1 MRNSILTFAG
11 RIDIIETKQYITG
24 KISLNLGVELERFG
38 ELEQKIRGFV
48 EEYSVLRERNI
59 ELEKLLEGRSVEL
72 EEANNK
78 IMALNDEKDAVRTKV
93 DMLLDML
100 HDVEVP

>member
-1 MRNSILTFAG
+1 M
-11 RIDIIETKQYITG
+11 G
-24 KISLNLGVELERFG
+24 KFN
-38 ELEQKIRGFV
+38 ELEQKIKGII
-48 EEYSVLRERNI
+48 EEYSVQKERNL
-59 ELEKLLEGRSVEL
+59 ELEKLLEGKSAEL

-78 IMALNDEKDAVRTKV
+78 IRTLHNEKDAVRTKV

>member
-1 MRNSILTFAG
+1 M
-11 RIDIIETKQYITG
+11 
-24 KISLNLGVELERFG
+24 VEFS
-38 ELEQKIRGFV
+38 ELEQKIKGIID
-48 EEYSVLRERNI
+48 EYSVLKERNI
-59 ELEKLLEGRSVEL
+59 ELEKLLEGKSAEL

-78 IMALNDEKDAVRTKV
+78 IRTLQDEKDVVRTKV

>member
-1 MRNSILTFAG
+1 MG
-11 RIDIIETKQYITG
+11 
-24 KISLNLGVELERFG
+24 RFG

>member
-1 MRNSILTFAG
+1 M
-11 RIDIIETKQYITG
+11 
-24 KISLNLGVELERFG
+24 ELERFS